1 MTKKG
6 KISLKILQT
15 SPKRTQ
21 FIFEFGGF
29 SQILPKN
36 VLESRQ
42 RKVETTGMHLVKEVA
57 KVSILSVPGNARQ
70 FRWMGYTMSLNYFC
84 TCILI
89 STPQFS
95 TSEFERLYFEL

>member
-1 MTKKG
+1 MKKG

-15 SPKRTQ
+15 SPKKTQ

-42 RKVETTGMHLVKEVA
+42 RKVEMTGNIKRNKEI
-57 KVSILSVPGNARQ
+57 KEEN
-70 FRWMGYTMSLNYFC
+70 F
-84 TCILI
+84 
-89 STPQFS
+89 
-95 TSEFERLYFEL
+95 